1 MCRPFIWYLCPVAI
15 GYKNARFACSTF
27 SLNRSSAVKY
37 KTNVSSYPHH
47 TFDSLITTASLPLLS
62 LFTDISSF
70 FVFGMNVL
78 LFVLGIIPHQNPPR
92 RHVVV
97 HSQLGV
103 L

>member
-1 MCRPFIWYLCPVAI
+1 
-15 GYKNARFACSTF
+15 
-27 SLNRSSAVKY
+27 
-37 KTNVSSYPHH
+37 
-47 TFDSLITTASLPLLS
+47 
-62 LFTDISSF
+62 
-70 FVFGMNVL
+70 MNVL